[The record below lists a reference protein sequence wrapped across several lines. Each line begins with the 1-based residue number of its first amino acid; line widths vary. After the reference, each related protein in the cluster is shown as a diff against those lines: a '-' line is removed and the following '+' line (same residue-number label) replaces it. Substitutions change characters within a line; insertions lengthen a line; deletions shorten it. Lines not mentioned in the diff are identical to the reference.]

1 MNKIL
6 SPAPLWQNEGVGF
19 ARMIT
24 GIFLI
29 YHGWEIFD
37 EKQMQDYAQWDLFK
51 NNAYASFMVYC
62 GKGTEF
68 ITGILLALGLFTRI
82 TCIIIACTFLYIS
95 FFVGNGKIWYEDQ
108 YPFLFVIL
116 ALLFFFTG
124 PGKWAL
130 DNIVFKKQ

>member
-6 SPAPLWQNEGVGF
+6 SPAPLWQNAAVGF
-19 ARMIT
+19 ARIIT
-24 GIFLI
+24 GMFLI
-29 YHGWEIFD
+29 YHGWEVFD
-37 EKQMQDYAQWDLFK
+37 EKQMQEYAEWDLFK
-51 NNAYASFMVYC
+51 NSAYASLMVYC

-68 ITGILLALGLFTRI
+68 VTGILLTLGLFTRI
-82 TCIIIACTFLYIS
+82 TCMTIACTFLYIS

-108 YPFLFVIL
+108 YPFLFVML

-124 PGKWAL
+124 PGKWSI